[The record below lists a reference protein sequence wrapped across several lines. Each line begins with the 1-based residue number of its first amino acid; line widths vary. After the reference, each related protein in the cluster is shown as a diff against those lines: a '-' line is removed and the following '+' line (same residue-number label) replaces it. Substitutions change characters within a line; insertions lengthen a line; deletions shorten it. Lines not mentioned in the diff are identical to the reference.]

1 MSKTFKKAS
10 QDDNLIDV
18 TVTVKAKAS
27 PKLQKLI
34 STTTEAGKTIINVGK
49 RLLPLLILLSTIAT
63 SCAPKN
69 QEPKSR
75 EIEAV
80 TLQNCLSL
88 DKRDQDIAYVHEACP
103 RSQSNS

>member
-1 MSKTFKKAS
+1 MSKNFRKVS

-18 TVTVKAKAS
+18 TVTVKANAS

-63 SCAPKN
+63 NCAPKN
-69 QEPKSR
+69 PKA
-75 EIEAV
+75 E
-80 TLQNCLSL
+80 
-88 DKRDQDIAYVHEACP
+88 
-103 RSQSNS
+103 RSKL